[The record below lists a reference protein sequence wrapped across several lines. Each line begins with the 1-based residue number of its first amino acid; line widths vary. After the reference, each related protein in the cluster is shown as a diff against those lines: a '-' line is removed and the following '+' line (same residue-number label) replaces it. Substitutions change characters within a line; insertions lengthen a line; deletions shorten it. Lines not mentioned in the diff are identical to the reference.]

1 MPSTNIIKMMN
12 QNLQLINL
20 KQLSLRKTKRK
31 KKRWFHRRPKLLP
44 RRNLT
49 NASSCARQLHAIM
62 LSKEFVGSRT
72 SNYLTMRMLTGTYI
86 GLMLESSLKKYP
98 NSDLTSASTVSQ
110 VCKLSLAKTILLVI
124 LQGLPSTT
132 KMISTFSLR
141 PGSCQQTQT
150 ISRPSSIR
158 KKLRRS

>member
-1 MPSTNIIKMMN
+1 MMN

-31 KKRWFHRRPKLLP
+31 KKKWFHHRPKLLP

-62 LSKEFVGSRT
+62 LSKEFVGSKT

-86 GLMLESSLKKYP
+86 GQMLESSLKKYP
-98 NSDLTSASTVSQ
+98 NSDLTNASTVSQ

-124 LQGLPSTT
+124 LQGLQSTT
-132 KMISTFSLR
+132 KMISTFSQR
-141 PGSCQQTQT
+141 PGSCQRMQT
-150 ISRPSSIR
+150 ISRPSSTR